1 MNKSPLILHAI
12 LQNKKYYKTKEE
24 ALNDAKKHF
33 ENQKIKG
40 FVRETKNQYR
50 VRVIPKT
57 KFIKTEYISKKIS
70 PATTLVFGKLLK
82 GGSVVASD
90 VSKFV
95 EESYK
100 KPKES
105 SDQVGDFVLDKEL
118 STRKAKVY
126 HDPKTNKTIVANR
139 GTTGTVSDW
148 TNNLR
153 YGADLATGNLFNFY
167 NKSDRMKQAE
177 KVQKEAIEKYGK
189 VDTNIG
195 HSQSGVITREL
206 NKKGL
211 TGEVI
216 NINPATFYDKP
227 KKNEKVYRST
237 YDPVSFFSKG
247 ATTLK
252 GSINPLKAHST
263 AFIKKSSRILGGS
276 RYSDFVRKFMK
287 DNNILK
293 YRDAQKHPNLKDE
306 WVPANIDDPIAHKE
320 KIKANRLK
328 RKSKKAQ
335 EDAYYEEV
343 LQKNIKKKALE
354 TVERFRREGEESY
367 NLINS
372 INKYPNQKHKDQF
385 KKYFKEIDPKLYLK
399 VFEQKRKIQIREPEP
414 IQETRADIIK
424 RANQLYEA
432 EMEKIKLLKN

>member
-1 MNKSPLILHAI
+1 MKKTASKEDLILHAVI
-12 LQNKKYYKTKEE
+12 LKKPKYKSKEE
-24 ALNDAKKHF
+24 ALKEAHHLFPDEKLKKF
-33 ENQKIKG
+33 I
-40 FVRETKNQYR
+40 RETKTSYR
-50 VRVIPKT
+50 FRVKPKQQ
-57 KFIKTEYISKKIS
+57 FNKTEFVSKKFNKDIT
-70 PATTLVFGKLLK
+70 AVFGKLLK
-82 GGSVVASD
+82 GGAVVASD

-105 SDQVGDFVLDKEL
+105 EEQVGDFVLDKEL

-177 KVQKEAIEKYGK
+177 KVQKEAIKKYGK

-195 HSQSGVITREL
+195 HSQSGVITRNL

-247 ATTLK
+247 ATTIS
-252 GSINPLKAHST
+252 GSMNPLKAHST
-263 AFIKKSSRILGGS
+263 DFIKKSQRLLGG
-276 RYSDFVRKFMK
+276 K
-287 DNNILK
+287 
-293 YRDAQKHPNLKDE
+293 
-306 WVPANIDDPIAHKE
+306 KE
-320 KIKANRLK
+320 AK
-328 RKSKKAQ
+328 
-335 EDAYYEEV
+335 
-343 LQKNIKKKALE
+343 
-354 TVERFRREGEESY
+354 
-367 NLINS
+367 
-372 INKYPNQKHKDQF
+372 QF
-385 KKYFKEIDPKLYLK
+385 LMNEI
-399 VFEQKRKIQIREPEP
+399 
-414 IQETRADIIK
+414 
-424 RANQLYEA
+424 
-432 EMEKIKLLKN
+432 IKLLLKK